1 MTIPPAD
8 PRYMLSLA
16 RGLAVFEALAELGP
30 GQSVARI
37 AEATGLARA
46 VCARCLFTLEEE
58 GYVESRNRRYAL
70 RPSVLRLA
78 AGYMG
83 EHSLP
88 ALAQPLLDR
97 LRDAVGESASLGV
110 LDRSEILYLARAS
123 RDRIMAVGLHVG
135 SRLPLA
141 NSSMGRI
148 LLAQL
153 PHEHR
158 ARMLSDR
165 PPVAHTPRTL
175 TNTNALMEELTRVE
189 HDGYAVVDQELDL
202 GLRSIAVPVLA
213 RDGRVVAA
221 MNVGAHAL
229 RVSMADMTGT
239 ILPQL
244 TATARELGA
253 QLS

>member
-1 MTIPPAD
+1 MTPPPAD
-8 PRYMLSLA
+8 PRHMLSLA

-46 VCARCLFTLEEE
+46 VCGRCLFTLEAA
-58 GYVESRNRRYAL
+58 GYVECQDRRYAL

-83 EHSLP
+83 ERSLP

-110 LDRSEILYLARAS
+110 LDRSEVLYLARAS

-141 NSSMGRI
+141 TSSMGRV

-153 PHEHR
+153 PDD
-158 ARMLSDR
+158 ARDATLADH

-175 TNTNALMEELTRVE
+175 TDPDAVREELRRVAAR
-189 HDGYAVVDQELDL
+189 GYALVDQELDL
-202 GLRSIAVPVLA
+202 GLRSIAVPVRA
-213 RDGRVVAA
+213 RDGRVIAA

-229 RVSMADMTGT
+229 RVSVNEMTET

-244 TATARELGA
+244 IATAGELGG
-253 QLS
+253 QLG